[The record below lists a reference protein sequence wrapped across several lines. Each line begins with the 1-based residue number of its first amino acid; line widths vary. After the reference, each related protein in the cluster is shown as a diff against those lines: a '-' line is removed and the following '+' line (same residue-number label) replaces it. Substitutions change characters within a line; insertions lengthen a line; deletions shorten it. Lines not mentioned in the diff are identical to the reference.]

1 VKRTPEERTVA
12 KLFKNVPEGKGS
24 IGEPR
29 NGWLDDVK
37 NGLKKTDV
45 KGLQKKKITRYRH
58 ACKMTRKKVRV
69 LHGS

>member
-45 KGLQKKKITRYRH
+45 KGFQKKKNY
-58 ACKMTRKKVRV
+58 
-69 LHGS
+69 